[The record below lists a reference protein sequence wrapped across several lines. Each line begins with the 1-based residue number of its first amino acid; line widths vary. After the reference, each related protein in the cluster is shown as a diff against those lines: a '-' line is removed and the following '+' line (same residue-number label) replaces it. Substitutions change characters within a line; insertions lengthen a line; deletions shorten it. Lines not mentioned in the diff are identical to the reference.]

1 MCPHV
6 STYVRTSQ
14 TFESKGSIKNVNTTV
29 VIVLFFV
36 SSVSVCL
43 VDWVF
48 LCNFVIL
55 CLFCVCV
62 FG

>member
-14 TFESKGSIKNVNTTV
+14 TKNVNTTV